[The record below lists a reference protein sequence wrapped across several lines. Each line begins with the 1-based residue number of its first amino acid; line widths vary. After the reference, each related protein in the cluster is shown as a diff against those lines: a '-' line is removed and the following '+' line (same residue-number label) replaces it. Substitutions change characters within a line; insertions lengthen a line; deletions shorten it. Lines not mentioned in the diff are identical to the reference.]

1 MPSLPSQA
9 HGAASRTANSTWLEH
24 LTRGGLVGYGIIHL
38 LFAWLILQIAFDG
51 SSTDGD
57 QSGALHKLAE
67 TPFGTS
73 LIVVL
78 VGGLIAMALWQLL
91 EAAVGHRAERGRHR
105 AYERIVS
112 VGRAAFYLYL
122 TWTGVKV
129 LRGKSA
135 SSADTQQQASE
146 DLMVSGGVGGRVVVG
161 LVGIAVAAIG
171 VGLVIYGMRKK
182 FEKHLMTGRMTARMR
197 LLSRRLGVAGYAAK
211 GTAYAIAGVLF
222 LVAAIQYDPDKA
234 RGLDATLNVL
244 SQQSYGPWL
253 LAVTALGIA
262 AYGLFSIVQAR
273 YRQV

>member
-1 MPSLPSQA
+1 MSSLPSQA

-57 QSGALHKLAE
+57 QSGALHNLAE
-67 TPFGTS
+67 KPFGTF

-78 VGGLIAMALWQLL
+78 IVGLIALAIWQLL
-91 EAAVGHRAERGRHR
+91 EAAIGHRSERGRHR
-105 AYERIVS
+105 LYERIVS

-122 TWTGVKV
+122 TWTGIKV

-146 DLMVSGGVGGRVVVG
+146 DLMVSGGGRIALG

-171 VGLVIYGMRKK
+171 AGLVVYGVRKK
-182 FEKHLMTGRMTARMR
+182 FEKHLKTSQMTARMR

-222 LVAAIQYDPDKA
+222 LVAAVQYDGDKA

-253 LAVTALGIA
+253 LAATALGIA
-262 AYGLFSIVQAR
+262 AYGLFSIVQSR
-273 YRQV
+273 YRKV

>member
-1 MPSLPSQA
+1 MSSLPSQA

-38 LFAWLILQIAFDG
+38 LFAWLILQIAFDR
-51 SSTDGD
+51 SPTDGD

-67 TPFGTS
+67 KPFGTF
-73 LIVVL
+73 LIVAL
-78 VGGLIAMALWQLL
+78 VVGLIAMAIWQLL

-105 AYERIVS
+105 LYERIVS

-122 TWTGVKV
+122 TWTGIKV

-146 DLMVSGGVGGRVVVG
+146 DLMVSGGGRIALG

-171 VGLVIYGMRKK
+171 VGLVLYGVRKK
-182 FEKHLMTGRMTARMR
+182 FEKHLKTSQMTARMR
-197 LLSRRLGVAGYAAK
+197 RLSDRLGVAGYAAK
-211 GTAYAIAGVLF
+211 GIAYGIAGVLF
-222 LVAAIQYDPDKA
+222 LVAAIQYDGDKA

-253 LAVTALGIA
+253 LAATALGIA
-262 AYGLFSIVQAR
+262 AYGLFSIVQSR
-273 YRQV
+273 YRKV